1 MQTLFRRHINK
12 GNAPILLTL
21 ILLLAPMCLGRRVY
35 AEPLP
40 SLVFDTLQESID
52 SLSLPVSSAENLSD
66 TASLDSLTL
75 VTDSIAIDSL
85 VADSASTKPE
95 GGGLTAVVNYK
106 AQDSLVF
113 AAGNMAWL
121 YGSSQVT
128 YTDIT
133 LDAER
138 L

>member
-1 MQTLFRRHINK
+1 M
-12 GNAPILLTL
+12 LTL
-21 ILLLAPMCLGRRVY
+21 ILLLTPLCLGRRVY

-40 SLVFDTLQESID
+40 LRVFDTLQESID
-52 SLSLPVSSAENLSD
+52 SISLPMVSPD
-66 TASLDSLTL
+66 TLVDSLSLDSLFL
-75 VTDSIAIDSL
+75 ATDSLSVDTLAVDS
-85 VADSASTKPE
+85 VSTKPE

-128 YTDIT
+128 
-133 LDAER
+133 
-138 L
+138 